1 MNKEKIG
8 KKLTELRGNK
18 SREKVANDIGVS
30 VSAWQMYEN
39 GQRIPRDEIK
49 VKIASYFGKSIEEI
63 FYS

>member
-8 KKLTELRGNK
+8 KKLAELRGNK
-18 SREKVANDIGVS
+18 SREEVARDIGIS
-30 VSAWQMYEN
+30 LSAWQMYEN

-49 VKIASYFGKSIEEI
+49 IKIASYFNKSVEEI